1 MATTKKTTQPKET
14 IQSLKKQL
22 LNEQKSHVQ
31 TRMALESVVMEF
43 HGIKK
48 SFSMIKEN
56 YEREKSRL
64 DKTIDILGNV
74 TKK

>member
-1 MATTKKTTQPKET
+1 MATTKTQNKPKET

-22 LNEQKSHVQ
+22 LDEQKSHAQ
-31 TRMALESVVMEF
+31 TRQTLDCVISEF
-43 HGIKK
+43 HGIKR

-56 YEREKSRL
+56 YEREKTRL